1 MRCHQQ
7 NERKIDIA
15 TPTESTLKMTSSS
28 ITSVASH
35 KMRPRFSH
43 HPTFPR
49 RSFPSF
55 RPKVITLLSLSL
67 SRVPREEPKC
77 LSFGS
82 THTQTRHRG
91 RREKENQSCFRVHI
105 TFARFLIFIFS
116 PLSLEPSIFDSLT
129 IITSIHLLIIT
140 VGFTLLQCAYVR

>member
-1 MRCHQQ
+1 
-7 NERKIDIA
+7 
-15 TPTESTLKMTSSS
+15 
-28 ITSVASH
+28 
-35 KMRPRFSH
+35 MRPRFSH
-43 HPTFPR
+43 HPTFPW

-55 RPKVITLLSLSL
+55 RPKIITLLSLSFSLSL

-105 TFARFLIFIFS
+105 TFARYLIFIFS
-116 PLSLEPSIFDSLT
+116 PLSLEPSIFDSLA
-129 IITSIHLLIIT
+129 IITSIHLIIIT
-140 VGFTLLQCAYVR
+140 VGFTLLQCAYVRCIKTLLVRKSGGDGAQQ